1 LVVSKN
7 KIIKKTPAKKVTKKT
22 PAKKVTKKTPA
33 KKVTKKTPA
42 KKLTKKTPAKKV
54 TKKTPAKKVTK
65 KTPAKKVTKKTPA
78 KKVTKKT
85 PAKKVTKK
93 TPAKKV
99 TKSQRTKIICI
110 SHKEDCD
117 GISSA
122 ALIRQA
128 FGGDSMLV
136 DYPGQ
141 MEALNQV
148 VLDEK
153 LKSLFICDLGLSKKT
168 QDEFIDIMS
177 RLRKNKVS
185 ITYID
190 HHDIDPTVVTALEKL
205 KVNVIHDINE
215 CTTVQVY
222 TAYKSK
228 LNDHASFVATCAAI
242 TDYMEDRPLGSKLLQ
257 IYDRQFALIS
267 ATVMTY
273 NIVGH
278 QREPDYLQYLV
289 EELADSK
296 FPHDIP
302 NTFEFAQIQVEK
314 LSQIIAKVKK
324 GMKTMTN
331 LGHMEILDSGAS
343 GAVNFVMGLS
353 GKDVGVAYKERIDHG
368 IYAVS
373 VRGSKNCKVHLG
385 KIVNLLAT
393 SLGGSGGGHDKACGA
408 VVPKPKIKKFITELN
423 KKIK

>member
-1 LVVSKN
+1 MAVSK
-7 KIIKKTPAKKVTKKT
+7 TKKST
-22 PAKKVTKKTPA
+22 TKKPV
-33 KKVTKKTPA
+33 KKSTTKKPV
-42 KKLTKKTPAKKV
+42 KV
-54 TKKTPAKKVTK
+54 
-65 KTPAKKVTKKTPA
+65 
-78 KKVTKKT
+78 
-85 PAKKVTKK
+85 
-93 TPAKKV
+93 
-99 TKSQRTKIICI
+99 QRTKVICI
-110 SHKEDCD
+110 SHKEDND

-128 FGGDSMLV
+128 FGGDAILV

-148 VLDEK
+148 VTDKK
-153 LKSLFICDLGLSKKT
+153 LKSLYICDLGLSKKT
-168 QDEFIDIMS
+168 QDEFIDIMTT
-177 RLRKNKVS
+177 LRKNKVAV
-185 ITYID
+185 TYID
-190 HHDIDPTVVTALEKL
+190 HHDIDPVILKSLKKL
-205 KVNVIHDINE
+205 KVKLIHNIHE
-215 CTTVQVY
+215 CTAVLVY
-222 TAYKSK
+222 DAFKSK
-228 LNDHASFVATCAAI
+228 LNDHASFIATCAAI
-242 TDYMEDRPLGSKLLQ
+242 TDYMEDRPIGSKLLQ

-278 QREPDYLQYLV
+278 QKEPDYLLYLV

-314 LSQIIAKVKK
+314 LSRMIAKVKK
-324 GMKTMTN
+324 GMKTMKN
-331 LGHMEILDSGAS
+331 LGYMEILDAGAS

-353 GKDVGVAYKERIDHG
+353 GKDVGVAYKERVDHG

-385 KIVNLLAT
+385 RIVNILAT

-408 VVPKPKIKKFITELN
+408 LFQNPK
-423 KKIK
+423 

>member
-1 LVVSKN
+1 LAVTKKVT
-7 KIIKKTPAKKVTKKT
+7 KKTAAKKVTKKT
-22 PAKKVTKKTPA
+22 TAKKVTKKVTAKKITA
-33 KKVTKKTPA
+33 KKVTKKVTA
-42 KKLTKKTPAKKV
+42 KKTAAKKV
-54 TKKTPAKKVTK
+54 TKKVPTKSK
-65 KTPAKKVTKKTPA
+65 KTKV
-78 KKVTKKT
+78 
-85 PAKKVTKK
+85 
-93 TPAKKV
+93 
-99 TKSQRTKIICI
+99 ICI

-128 FGGDSMLV
+128 FGGDAILV

-168 QDEFIDIMS
+168 QDEFIDLMT

-185 ITYID
+185 VTYID
-190 HHDIDPTVVTALEKL
+190 HHDIDPTVVTALEKI
-205 KVNVIHDINE
+205 KVKVIHDINE

-222 TAYKSK
+222 NAYKSK

-302 NTFEFAQIQVEK
+302 NTYEFAQIQVEK
-314 LSQIIAKVKK
+314 LSQMIAKVKK

-353 GKDVGVAYKERIDHG
+353 GKDVGIAYKERVDHG

-423 KKIK
+423 KKVK